1 MRCRRLMY
9 RYRVKCI
16 LQTDF
21 NSSRLSVDSPWFM
34 HSNHRT
40 TASDSRFR
48 LAPESSPS
56 SVLLPFF
63 LRLSFTHR
71 RIRTR
76 QAPWPVV
83 GGPPSKK
90 RYPPFRGRIEGKGH
104 PCRPESLCRPMAG
117 HPLVQSTCRR
127 MGRNGGSTCAGG
139 RSKRGT
145 STRWDSRSCFR
156 SAMHESGL
164 LSRSASPLVQFRPVS
179 VQSSIVARERDIRSV
194 WLWFWLTS
202 PRTQWGHRC
211 PTLPLCRPWP
221 RPSLITHTC

>member
-1 MRCRRLMY
+1 MHSTIVPRR
-9 RYRVKCI
+9 RARVFV
-16 LQTDF
+16 LL
-21 NSSRLSVDSPWFM
+21 LSPPLLLFCFLFSFVLLHTSAYSDSPGAVAQSWAG
-34 HSNHRT
+34 RR
-40 TASDSRFR
+40 AKKDSACVAGEWRIWR
-48 LAPESSPS
+48 SAPTFWSC
-56 SVLLPFF
+56 F
-63 LRLSFTHR
+63 LTGIS
-71 RIRTR
+71 
-76 QAPWPVV
+76 
-83 GGPPSKK
+83 
-90 RYPPFRGRIEGKGH
+90 PPFRGRIEGNGH

-164 LSRSASPLVQFRPVS
+164 LSRSVSPLVQFRPVS

-211 PTLPLCRPWP
+211 PTLPLCCPWS

>member
-1 MRCRRLMY
+1 MYPPDRLQLFSTV
-9 RYRVKCI
+9 R
-16 LQTDF
+16 
-21 NSSRLSVDSPWFM
+21 VDSPWFM
-34 HSNHRT
+34 HSTIVPRRRT
-40 TASDSRFR
+40 RVFVLLLSPPLLLFCFLFFTFLLLHTSAYSDSPGAVASRGR
-48 LAPESSPS
+48 AAE
-56 SVLLPFF
+56 
-63 LRLSFTHR
+63 
-71 RIRTR
+71 
-76 QAPWPVV
+76 Q
-83 GGPPSKK
+83 K
-90 RYPPFRGRIEGKGH
+90 RYPPFRGRIEGNGH

-117 HPLVQSTCRR
+117 HPLVQSSCRR

-164 LSRSASPLVQFRPVS
+164 LSRSVSPLVQSRPVS

-202 PRTQWGHRC
+202 PRTQWGHCC
-211 PTLPLCRPWP
+211 PTLPLCRPWS